1 MIKIRKKLIIFY
13 NNFFM
18 HLLFIAVK
26 FDKYRKSAVKIL
38 YFYST
43 FPIFVKDCALP
54 FLANEL

>member
-1 MIKIRKKLIIFY
+1 
-13 NNFFM
+13 M